1 MKEAADV
8 QRLDHT
14 RQRGIV
20 AVYAPRPQ
28 HIQRHGKFQL
38 VERDGA
44 VPAPVQFSRST
55 SGNLEVT
62 TERRRKAQAGAP
74 TYRRRCRRGK
84 ARAVTKGSRLPRLSA
99 LCRDLGL
106 KSRLTP
112 SLHCPN

>member
-44 VPAPVQFSRST
+44 VPCAGPVLQ
-55 SGNLEVT
+55 V
-62 TERRRKAQAGAP
+62 
-74 TYRRRCRRGK
+74 
-84 ARAVTKGSRLPRLSA
+84 
-99 LCRDLGL
+99 
-106 KSRLTP
+106 
-112 SLHCPN
+112 H